1 MSWKMNVI
9 PRNVLTN
16 RSFLLFFL
24 SQVSSGLG
32 DTFQLIAATSLLVK
46 ITGSGMAAGFG
57 MICAPMPSIVLSLF
71 AGSLGDRLN
80 EKFVLM
86 TLDILRAFVAIL
98 FVFAHDVLS
107 VYGLLLLLSSLDA
120 LYYPSRNK
128 MLTGTLESKGLM
140 VGNSILSG
148 GYGFVYLIGPTLAG
162 IIVGALDVD
171 VAFYINGLS
180 FILSALLISNI
191 QVRNHKGN
199 TYTNRPRKQR
209 SLIKDM
215 REGIEYSRNIPA
227 LRNILL
233 TAAVISLGTISVNV
247 AFYPF
252 AFDTLGVSSKGWG
265 IMLSVLYGTS
275 LLAMLI
281 SMVVSKKGLR
291 HPLFAVTL
299 LLLAVS
305 LIWLCYGT
313 IDSLMEVLLLQIME
327 GTLLALCNIF
337 MNTQIQLS
345 VNKGFLARVMGINDI
360 VCNSG
365 KLLGAGC
372 TYMVLRF
379 FSARHVF
386 VMSGF
391 ILFTFCIFRLL
402 RMKKMP
408 GNASRREYF
417 SM

>member
-1 MSWKMNVI
+1 MPWKMNVL
-9 PRNVLTN
+9 PRNALTN

-46 ITGSGMAAGFG
+46 ITGSGLAAGFG
-57 MICAPMPSIVLSLF
+57 MICAPMPSIILSLF

-86 TLDILRAFVAIL
+86 TLDVLRAFVAIF
-98 FVFAHDVLS
+98 FVFAHDILA
-107 VYGLLLLLSSLDA
+107 VYILLLLLSSLDA

-128 MLTGTLESKGLM
+128 MLTGTLESKNLM
-140 VGNSILSG
+140 VGNSVLSG

-162 IIVGALDVD
+162 IIVGVFDVD

-199 TYTNRPRKQR
+199 TYTGRLRKQR
-209 SLIKDM
+209 SLIKDT
-215 REGIEYSRNIPA
+215 REGIEYCRNIPA
-227 LRNILL
+227 LRSILL

-281 SMVVSKKGLR
+281 SMGISKKGLR
-291 HPLFAVTL
+291 HPLFVVTL
-299 LLLAVS
+299 LLLGVS
-305 LIWLCYGT
+305 FIWLSYGV
-313 IDSLMEVLLLQIME
+313 IDSLTEVLLLQIME

-337 MNTQIQLS
+337 INTQIQLS
-345 VNKGFLARVMGINDI
+345 ANKGFLARVMGINDI

-379 FSARHVF
+379 FSTRYVF
-386 VMSGF
+386 MMSAF
-391 ILFTFCIFRLL
+391 ILFTFCVLRLL
-402 RMKKMP
+402 RMKKVP
-408 GNASRREYF
+408 GKP
-417 SM
+417 

>member
-1 MSWKMNVI
+1 MPWKMNAI

-46 ITGSGMAAGFG
+46 ITGSGLAAGFG

-86 TLDILRAFVAIL
+86 TLDVLRAFVAIL
-98 FVFAHDVLS
+98 FVFAHDVLA
-107 VYGLLLLLSSLDA
+107 VYILLLTLSSLDA

-128 MLTGTLESKGLM
+128 MLTGTLESKELM
-140 VGNSILSG
+140 VGNSVLSG
-148 GYGFVYLIGPTLAG
+148 GYGLVYLIGPTLAG
-162 IIVGALDVD
+162 IIVGMLDVD

-180 FILSALLISNI
+180 FILSAFLISNI
-191 QVRNHKGN
+191 QIRSHKRN
-199 TYTNRPRKQR
+199 TYTGGPRKQR
-209 SLIKDM
+209 SLVRDM
-215 REGIEYSRNIPA
+215 REGIEYCRNVPA